1 MRGNGHGATR
11 PGSKLPTG
19 SRREG
24 VVMATR
30 TAAWR
35 SSVGLLSGEGPRPAV
50 PPGSGPV
57 TGAVPPRSRLGRG
70 HCWLGHP
77 QIATLRV
84 LRPSCLTA
92 WPSSSGGSDSAF
104 MMLSRGAPWGQPP
117 APEASSPRRPSPGPA
132 SLPPGTCGRRRL
144 SGAWREAAAPRPGS
158 SLAQDPARG
167 EIPGAG
173 RVRGNLSLE
182 IQAQISRSPAGLECH
197 LHMQF

>member
-19 SRREG
+19 SRGEG

-57 TGAVPPRSRLGRG
+57 TGAVLLRSRLGRG

-84 LRPSCLTA
+84 LRPSSLTA

-117 APEASSPRRPSPGPA
+117 APEASSPRRPSPGPP
-132 SLPPGTCGRRRL
+132 SLPGPAGGGGLAEPG
-144 SGAWREAAAPRPGS
+144 EAAAPRPGS
-158 SLAQDPARG
+158 SLA
-167 EIPGAG
+167 GAPLEG
-173 RVRGNLSLE
+173 RSLE
-182 IQAQISRSPAGLECH
+182 LAGYGGIFHWKSRPRFPDPRPA
-197 LHMQF
+197 